1 MKFVKLIVY
10 WIIVLMCCK
19 SGEIALLQRR
29 RKRRKVSKL
38 DMQILN
44 AINETYRNSQSINKT
59 IKQIAK
65 CTNNNNKH
73 IQCNNTNTSNNNN
86 NSSNNTHQQQHNTL
100 TTQYVHPHIISYP
113 PMYFPSPTPQL
124 HIKPCYLPFLTSYY
138 INDPIHLCHV
148 CCYNTFFMNAL
159 SLDEC
164 YSHCSYSDI
173 INT

>member
-86 NSSNNTHQQQHNTL
+86 NSSNNTQQQHNTL